1 MFKNYLLLAL
11 RNLKKQKVFTM
22 INIAGLTVGIISC
35 LMIFLFVQH
44 EFSYDNFH
52 KEGKDIYR
60 VMRVAERNGSR
71 ESIPYLSPPYAT
83 ALKNDYPD
91 AIKRAVRIMPSG
103 GLVSYQN
110 TAFTEKRLYYSDA
123 DFFELFDFEIIK
135 GNKKDV
141 LKDPGNVVLNES
153 TARKYFGD
161 ESPLGK
167 VITVDKQLQLKVS
180 GIAKDVPA
188 NSHLNFD
195 LVIPIS
201 NFSAADWFQVWNNNN
216 LFTYVQLNATTDKN
230 TLIQSFPAF
239 MDKYM
244 GAEFASAGGKTG
256 LGLNPLR
263 DIYFEEAG
271 PWDNVKHGNKNVVY
285 IFMCIAFLILFIA
298 CINFMNLATAR
309 ATERSKEVGLRK
321 VLGAVRSQLVVQ
333 FMGES
338 ILLATIS
345 CVLALLLLQLLMP
358 AFNSMLGYTL
368 PGYWSNPFLYV
379 FTAAIILIVGL
390 LAGSYPALLLSS
402 FSPIESL
409 KGKLKLGTGGALF
422 RKALVVFQFSCT
434 VLLIIGMMIIGS
446 QMDYVRN
453 KDLGFDKERAVVIK
467 LDNDEI
473 WTGRELLKQ
482 QLQSLPMVENV
493 SLMSGEPG
501 GFHDSFT
508 FEVDGKPSE
517 EWQFRTVFADFEY
530 INTLGLKL
538 LAGRNFSASFPT
550 DSSRAMI
557 INRAAAIKL
566 GVTPQEAVG
575 KQMRNLMRDSITRTV
590 VGVVE
595 NFHFLSLKERIEP
608 MVIAGNQDRR
618 VALVK
623 LKAGDLSSA
632 IQSIKKVYTGI
643 ASLYPFEYEF
653 LDQQFNEQYQT
664 DLRQQNILAGFSAI
678 AILIACLGLFGL
690 ASYTAVRRTKE
701 IGVRK
706 VLGSS
711 TQNIVVLLSK
721 DLLKPVL
728 LGTLIAIPL
737 GYAAMNQ
744 WLQSFAY
751 RTSLHWGVFA
761 GAAMIAMM
769 IALVTVCLQAVK
781 AARANP
787 VKSLRTE

>member
-11 RNLKKQKVFTM
+11 RNLRKQKVFTI

-52 KEGKDIYR
+52 EEGKHIYR

-71 ESIPYLSPPYAT
+71 ETIPYLSPPYAT

-91 AIKRAVRIMPSG
+91 AIRRAVRIMPSG

-110 TAFTEKRLYYSDA
+110 TAFTEKRLYYTDA
-123 DFFELFDFEIIK
+123 DFFELFTFELAK

-141 LKDPGNVVLNES
+141 LKEPGNVVLTES

-161 ESPLGK
+161 EDPLGK
-167 VITVDKQLQLKVS
+167 VLTLDKQLQLKVS

-195 LVIPIS
+195 LVVPIS
-201 NFSAADWFQVWNNNN
+201 NFSAAEWFQVWNNNN
-216 LFTYVQLNATTDKN
+216 LFTYVQLNAATDKN
-230 TLIQSFPAF
+230 ALIQSFPAF

-244 GAEFASAGGKTG
+244 GAEFAAAGGKTG

-263 DIYFEEAG
+263 DIYFEAAG

-321 VLGAVRSQLVVQ
+321 VLGAVRAQLVVQ

-368 PGYWSNPFLYV
+368 AGYWSNPFLYV
-379 FTAAIILIVGL
+379 FTGGIILIVGL

-473 WTGRELLKQ
+473 WNGRERLKQ
-482 QLQSLPMVENV
+482 QLQRLPMVENV

-501 GFHDSFT
+501 GFHDNFT
-508 FEVDGKPSE
+508 FEVEARPSE
-517 EWQFRTVFADFEY
+517 EWHFRTVFADFEY
-530 INTLGLKL
+530 FNTLGLKL

-557 INRAAAIKL
+557 INRAAAVKL
-566 GVTPQEAVG
+566 GLTPEKALG
-575 KQMRNLMRDSITRTV
+575 TQMRNLMRDSIARTV

-595 NFHFLSLKERIEP
+595 NFHFLSLKEQIEP

-618 VALVK
+618 VALIK
-623 LKAGDLSSA
+623 LKPGNLPLA
-632 IQSIKKVYTGI
+632 IQSMKDVYSGI

-653 LDQQFNEQYQT
+653 LDQQFNDQYQT
-664 DLRQQNILAGFSAI
+664 DLRQQNILTGFSAI
-678 AILIACLGLFGL
+678 AIFIACLGLFGL

-711 TQNIVVLLSK
+711 ARNIVVLLSK

-728 LGTLIAIPL
+728 LGTLIAVPI
-737 GYAAMNQ
+737 GYVAMGQ

-751 RTSLHWGVFA
+751 RTSLHWWVFA
-761 GAAMIAMM
+761 GAAMLAVSIA
-769 IALVTVCLQAVK
+769 IATVSLQALK

>member
-1 MFKNYLLLAL
+1 MFKNYLLLAF
-11 RNLKKQKVFTM
+11 RNLKKQKVFTI

-71 ESIPYLSPPYAT
+71 ESIPYLSAPYAT

-123 DFFELFDFEIIK
+123 DFFEIFDFKLIK

-141 LKDPGNVVLNES
+141 LKEPGNVVLTES

-161 ESPLGK
+161 EDPLGK
-167 VITVDKQLQLKVS
+167 VITLDKQLQLKVS
-180 GIAKDVPA
+180 GVAEDVPA

-195 LVIPIS
+195 LVVPIS
-201 NFSAADWFQVWNNNN
+201 NFNTADWFQVWNNNN
-216 LFTYVQLNATTDKN
+216 LFTYVQLNATTDKIA
-230 TLIQSFPAF
+230 LSQSFPAF

-256 LGLNPLR
+256 MGLNPLR

-271 PWDNVKHGNKNVVY
+271 PWDQVKHGNKNVVY

-358 AFNSMLGYTL
+358 TFNSMLGYTL

-379 FTAAIILIVGL
+379 FTGAIILIVGL

-434 VLLIIGMMIIGS
+434 VLLIIGMMIIAS

-453 KDLGFDKERAVVIK
+453 KDLGFDKERAVIVK

-473 WTGRELLKQ
+473 WTGRERLKL

-501 GFHDSFT
+501 GFHDNFS

-530 INTLGLKL
+530 LNTLGLKL

-550 DSSRAMI
+550 DSSLAMI
-557 INRAAAIKL
+557 INRAAAVKL
-566 GVTPQEAVG
+566 GLNPQEAVG
-575 KQMRNLMRDSITRTV
+575 TQMRNLMRDSITRTV

-618 VALVK
+618 VALIK
-623 LKAGDLSSA
+623 LRAGDLPSA
-632 IQSIKKVYTGI
+632 IQEIREVYSGI

-653 LDQQFNEQYQT
+653 LDQQFNDQYQT

-678 AILIACLGLFGL
+678 AIFIACLGLFGL

-751 RTSLHWGVFA
+751 RTSLHWWVFA
-761 GAAMIAMM
+761 GAAMIAIM
-769 IALVTVCLQAVK
+769 IALLTVGLQAVK

-787 VKSLRTE
+787 AKSLRTE